1 MKTLR
6 FLPSIVIQR
15 EKPIGEERRRRRS
28 KRTRRKGLEEER
40 RRQREKDPKTHTQS
54 F

>member
-15 EKPIGEERRRRRS
+15 ETPIEERRRRRR

-40 RRQREKDPKTHTQS
+40 RKQREKDPKTHTQS

>member
-15 EKPIGEERRRRRS
+15 ETPIAEGRRRRKRRRARRKGLGEERRRWR
-28 KRTRRKGLEEER
+28 ER
-40 RRQREKDPKTHTQS
+40 DPKMHTQS